1 MKLVKN
7 MMVKKSANVELY
19 GGEGCKGAYVTSGT
33 GCNYGSGNGG
43 GCNTG
48 GTGSGGMCR

>member
-33 GCNYGSGNGG
+33 GCNYGSGTGG
-43 GCNTG
+43 GCNSSS
-48 GTGSGGMCR
+48 GTGGMC